1 MAALEH
7 ISALRSTTIE
17 EMQDRLMS
25 KAAKDSVVS
34 LRQRIDAFSK
44 IEHVTTLRDVM
55 LPRLEAFSE
64 QVDTFQADHI
74 EMKECI

>member
-1 MAALEH
+1 
-7 ISALRSTTIE
+7 
-17 EMQDRLMS
+17 MS

-44 IEHVTTLRDVM
+44 IEHITTLRDVM